1 MESLENWEVLMT
13 GPAGDAPSLSSC
25 RRSRFREDKN
35 GPLLQRERE
44 RRGGVTEVRKTIEK
58 KEQKIPPSI
67 LLPASRVGVWRRG
80 LGWVGGD
87 AGGGDAGRVET

>member
-1 MESLENWEVLMT
+1 MT

-25 RRSRFREDKN
+25 RCSRFREDKN

-44 RRGGVTEVRKTIEK
+44 REGRGGGGVAEVRKKIEK

-67 LLPASRVGVWRRG
+67 LPPARRVGV
-80 LGWVGGD
+80 
-87 AGGGDAGRVET
+87 